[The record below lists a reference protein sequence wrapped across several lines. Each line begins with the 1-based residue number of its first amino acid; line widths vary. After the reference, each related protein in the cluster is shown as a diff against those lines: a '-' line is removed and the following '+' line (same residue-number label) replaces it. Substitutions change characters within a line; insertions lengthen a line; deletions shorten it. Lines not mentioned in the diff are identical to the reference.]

1 MSQHFFH
8 EFTNQILR
16 RLIVKIV
23 SLAGII
29 FLGAYLL

>member
-1 MSQHFFH
+1 MPQHFFR

-16 RLIVKIV
+16 RLIVKIA
-23 SLAGII
+23 SLTGMI